1 MTTPD
6 KPLSAEERRRFIH
19 LSAAGI
25 TFQGGSAAVDSSTIM
40 AALVYQ
46 LTGSTVAVG
55 ATTTIL
61 RMGWLLPQLVV
72 GYLAQSRGN
81 SLPLFIFG
89 AYGRATSL
97 AILAVL
103 LASSQSLTN
112 TQLVIG
118 VFLLWTSYAFVSGIV
133 AVPYNDIVA
142 RSVAPERRSRLLALR
157 FFGGSIL
164 ALIISGLA
172 DRAMVHLPFPGSY
185 AVIIGIAAALMY
197 VSSTLFV
204 WPGEPEKP
212 LTTKKSPPGF
222 ITYLHGGVDV
232 FRQEKFFRYFV
243 YSQWASAAA
252 LMAFPFYLIAATE
265 LHFDIGRVALLLGA
279 QTAGAI
285 ALNALWGWW
294 GDAHGKRSLLKGIAG
309 LRTLPPLAMLI
320 LSLAST
326 LSAQT
331 TLIVLLAIFFVLG
344 SLMNGLTIA
353 AIGFLMEISPDDQRP
368 AYSGYFN
375 ALTAPA
381 FLLPLLG
388 GVMAELVSIN
398 WVFIIALAGALAQW
412 LFVRLIQE

>member
-6 KPLSAEERRRFIH
+6 KPHSAEERRRFIH
-19 LSAAGI
+19 LSAAGV

-89 AYGRATSL
+89 AYGRATCL
-97 AILAVL
+97 AMLAVL

-118 VFLLWTSYAFVSGIV
+118 VFLLWTIYAVVSGIV

-204 WPGEPEKP
+204 WPGEPKKP
-212 LTTKKSPPGF
+212 PKTKKGSPGF
-222 ITYLHGGVDV
+222 IRYLQGGVDV
-232 FRQEKFFRYFV
+232 FRQEQSFRYFV

-331 TLIVLLAIFFVLG
+331 TLIVLMAIFFVLG

-353 AIGFLMEISPDDQRP
+353 AIGFLMEISPDD
-368 AYSGYFN
+368 
-375 ALTAPA
+375 
-381 FLLPLLG
+381 
-388 GVMAELVSIN
+388 
-398 WVFIIALAGALAQW
+398 
-412 LFVRLIQE
+412 